1 MRMTLQSRKLAA
13 RDKRDQLV
21 RGLGWFSIGLG
32 LAEFLAP
39 RLVCRFIG
47 VKPRSGLVRLLGL
60 REIASG
66 VGLLSQPEKGPWLK
80 SRVAGDAMDLGLLGM
95 GFLDEDTNVAQLAL
109 ATTAVA
115 GVTALDVLATREI
128 SEDAGMRAPE
138 PGEKCGSVHLKRSL
152 IVNKPP
158 DQLYQM
164 WRNFQDLPK
173 FMLHVLSVQEEG
185 QGRWHWTVKGP
196 AGLQVEWDAEVVQDR
211 PNEFIAW
218 RSLPNADVD
227 NSGSVS
233 FQRAPGGRGT
243 IVRVELRYRPPAG
256 KTGATVAKFLGQSP
270 EKQIAV
276 DLLRFKQMVETGEI
290 ARTEGQ
296 PAGRA
301 RSTSRKFDDVLR
313 S

>member
-1 MRMTLQSRKLAA
+1 MRMKLQSRKLAA
-13 RDKRDQLV
+13 REKRDQLV
-21 RGLGWFSIGLG
+21 RGLAWFSIGLG
-32 LAEFLAP
+32 LAELVAP
-39 RLVCRFIG
+39 RFVCRFIG
-47 VKPRSGLVRLLGL
+47 VKPRSGLVRLLGV

-66 VGLLSQPEKGPWLK
+66 IGLLSQPEKRPWLK

-95 GFLDEDTNVAQLAL
+95 GFLDEETNVGQLAL
-109 ATTAVA
+109 ATAAVA
-115 GVTALDVLATREI
+115 GVTALDVLAAKEL
-128 SEDAGMRAPE
+128 SEEAGMRAPE
-138 PGEKCGSVHLKRSL
+138 PGEKRGAVHVKHSL
-152 IVNKPP
+152 IVNRPP
-158 DQLYQM
+158 EQLYQM
-164 WRNFQDLPK
+164 WRNFQELPR
-173 FMLHVLSVQEEG
+173 FMHHVLSVQEQG

-196 AGLQVEWDAEVVQDR
+196 AGLEVEWDAEVVQDR

-227 NSGSVS
+227 NAGSVS

-256 KTGATVAKFLGQSP
+256 KTGATLAKFLGQSP
-270 EKQIAV
+270 EKQITV

-301 RSTSRKFDDVLR
+301 RSTSRKFDDLLR
-313 S
+313 A